1 MRMSWTEKNSNE
13 EVMEMARHKR
23 SLRKNVRKRQL
34 QFFGHVS
41 RADGLEKQ
49 MFSGMICGTK
59 GRERQRTKYI
69 DTLNNFIT

>member
-23 SLRKNVRKRQL
+23 SLLKNVRKRQL

-41 RADGLEKQ
+41 RADGLGK
-49 MFSGMICGTK
+49 ICGTK